1 MARCSVIIRG
11 GPGGRARAR
20 KPNPRRTPMAAHDQ
34 DKELVERLI
43 AETNLSARMDA
54 LIGEICDKLREYG
67 VSSPH
72 KAFNDLVDPFREY
85 FMLEYE
91 EERGLE
97 ESEEEEEEKEG
108 EGGRNYGPLVRL
120 LCESPRS
127 TPASRLLV
135 PFLAHDV
142 VSGGPPRACSTREM

>member
-1 MARCSVIIRG
+1 
-11 GPGGRARAR
+11 
-20 KPNPRRTPMAAHDQ
+20 MAAHDQ

-91 EERGLE
+91 EEKGLE
-97 ESEEEEEEKEG
+97 EAAASEEEDEEEEEEDKG
-108 EGGRNYGPLVRL
+108 Y
-120 LCESPRS
+120 
-127 TPASRLLV
+127 
-135 PFLAHDV
+135 
-142 VSGGPPRACSTREM
+142 

>member
-1 MARCSVIIRG
+1 MS
-11 GPGGRARAR
+11 
-20 KPNPRRTPMAAHDQ
+20 PNDQ
-34 DKELVERLI
+34 DKDIVERLI
-43 AETNLSARMDA
+43 ADTNLSARMDA

-97 ESEEEEEEKEG
+97 DSDEEADEEEGEE
-108 EGGRNYGPLVRL
+108 
-120 LCESPRS
+120 RS
-127 TPASRLLV
+127 Y
-135 PFLAHDV
+135 
-142 VSGGPPRACSTREM
+142 

>member
-1 MARCSVIIRG
+1 MTGDPGARS
-11 GPGGRARAR
+11 RACQL
-20 KPNPRRTPMAAHDQ
+20 NPEENPMAAHDQ

-97 ESEEEEEEKEG
+97 ESEEEEEDEE
-108 EGGRNYGPLVRL
+108 EDEERNY
-120 LCESPRS
+120 
-127 TPASRLLV
+127 
-135 PFLAHDV
+135 
-142 VSGGPPRACSTREM
+142 